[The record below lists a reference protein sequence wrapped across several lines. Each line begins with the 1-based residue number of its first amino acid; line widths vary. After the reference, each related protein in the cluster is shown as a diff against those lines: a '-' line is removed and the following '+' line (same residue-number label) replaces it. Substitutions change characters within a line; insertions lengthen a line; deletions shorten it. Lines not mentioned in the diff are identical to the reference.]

1 MIITIIYIYIIL
13 VFLLIMSRLFIHHF
27 RTFPLNKKKGQRT
40 KSSAFLRRAVGMLLA
55 LAVLALTIFLS
66 LSIGA
71 KSIPLHTLVTA
82 LQGECTTLSDCV
94 IIRDARLPRTL
105 AGILA
110 GVALGLSGALMQIL
124 TRNPLA
130 DPGILGINAGAGFA
144 VVLGITFFGA
154 VDISQFL
161 GFAFAGALA
170 ATIVVALIG
179 AIGGGKVNPIRL
191 TLAGVAMGAV
201 LEGFSSGIS
210 LLNPLVFDQLRFW
223 QAGTLD
229 IRSMAV
235 IRTVTTPI
243 LGGAFLTLLMTRAL
257 NNLSMGSDLATALG
271 TRIIPTQLCGL
282 LAITLLCGS
291 ATAAV
296 GPIAFVGLIMPHI
309 ARYLAGSNP
318 RWMLPWT
325 LVLTP
330 ILLLTADIIGR
341 VMVPGEL
348 RVSIVT
354 AFIGAPVLIILVR
367 KRALL
372 KRG

>member
-1 MIITIIYIYIIL
+1 
-13 VFLLIMSRLFIHHF
+13 MSRLLTAKPHKLCP
-27 RTFPLNKKKGQRT
+27 TPQQRQPAT
-40 KSSAFLRRAVGMLLA
+40 SQAFLRRAVCMLLA
-55 LAVLALTIFLS
+55 IAGLALVIFLS
-66 LSIGA
+66 LSVGA
-71 KSIPLHTLVTA
+71 KSIPLHTTIAA
-82 LQGECTTLSDCV
+82 LQGQCTQPDCV
-94 IIRDARLPRTL
+94 IIHDARLPRTL
-105 AGILA
+105 AGLLA

-130 DPGILGINAGAGFA
+130 DPGILGVNAGAGFA

-154 VDISQFL
+154 VDVSQYL
-161 GFAFAGALA
+161 WFAFAGALV
-170 ATIVVALIG
+170 ATLMVALIG
-179 AIGGGKVNPIRL
+179 AIGGGKVSPIRL
-191 TLAGVAMGAV
+191 TLAGVALGAV
-201 LEGFSSGIS
+201 LEGFSSGLS

-223 QAGTLD
+223 QAGSLD

-235 IRTVTTPI
+235 IHAVTLPI
-243 LGGAFLTLLMTRAL
+243 LSGAFLTLLMTRAL

-282 LAITLLCGS
+282 LAVTLLCGS

-309 ARYLAGSNP
+309 ARHMAGSDP

-330 ILLLTADIIGR
+330 ILLLTADIVGR
-341 VMVPGEL
+341 LLIPGEL

-354 AFIGAPVLIILVR
+354 AFIGAPVLIVLVR
-367 KRALL
+367 NRALM
-372 KRG
+372 KRGS